1 MVARVCAAS
10 EDELRLIA
18 RLVVYGTEPCH
29 RDDDIAVLHHDGN
42 MVRLPQSDFFSLFAD
57 EWRRPSPSMLYKGK
71 PASFRLSPVSPYVVV
86 RGAASVL
93 PTLFGL
99 LNAIC

>member
-18 RLVVYGTEPCH
+18 RLVVYGTESCH

-42 MVRLPQSDFFSLFAD
+42 VVRLPQSDFFRPFAD
-57 EWRRPSPSMLYKGK
+57 EWPRPSPTMLPKSK

-99 LNAIC
+99 LNTIC